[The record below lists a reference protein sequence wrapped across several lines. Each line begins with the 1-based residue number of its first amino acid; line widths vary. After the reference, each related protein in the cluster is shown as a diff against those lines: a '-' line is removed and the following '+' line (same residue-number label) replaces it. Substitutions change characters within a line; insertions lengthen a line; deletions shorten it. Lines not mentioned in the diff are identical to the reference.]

1 MIIDFLRLISCSV
14 KVMLERLYVD
24 ERTWTAP
31 QRRKYEW
38 EALDLNPWSLRL
50 GGLSV

>member
-14 KVMLERLYVD
+14 KVLLERLYD

-31 QRRKYEW
+31 QCHKYEW